1 MAKLTINNFN
11 GGEVSPYL
19 YAREDVDGIYNK
31 SCLKMENF
39 IPLPY
44 GGASKRPA
52 TKYLGN
58 SHSGKVRLI
67 PFTFSVSE
75 NYLLEFGNLY
85 VRVWKNDS
93 PHQNGGADILLTS
106 PYTTADLDDIQ
117 FTQSADILFTAHK
130 DHEPQEIKRFS
141 DTSWSMSEV
150 EWTFPPLLNENTDE
164 TIKITTSQKNGET
177 VLTASQNLFNSN
189 MVGGYFS
196 FEAPRLSGNISL
208 EKEFTA
214 SGISGAIN
222 VSNTNWDF
230 ETGGIW
236 TGRITIERSLD
247 GGVSYS
253 TYITVCDTTSID
265 STDGAKNF
273 SVSSPTIEGNNTFLR
288 VQYEKGTSNTG
299 DCQIS
304 LIPTSTTVN
313 SLVRITS
320 YNSATSVVGAV
331 ISDFQDSI
339 GDYTTSW
346 ASGTAF
352 SVDDKVLIQGGLEYA
367 SVSKDLSAFSGILA
381 TVDTVSA
388 ANSSRI
394 AGTYDF
400 VDGTTNGISSQVSS
414 SDSSAGPG
422 SGARIRVVVDG
433 SGAATVTPLGVSG
446 KNYVAS
452 LGVNNQFTIT
462 DAALGGGGAP
472 NLTFNVA
479 SVATSGGLDNMR
491 GGVYGDSKYFAI
503 DNARK
508 VHVFTKDS
516 SDNFMPFDQWT
527 ATNLDSSSNTSLD
540 LTYYSNH
547 IYVLGGITA
556 KTETF
561 YNAGSATTGF
571 ERLKVFKYDL
581 DGSNA
586 AEFLS
591 DEAVPIGGSTANS
604 TFKDIT
610 IPRGI
615 GVLNGK
621 FYISCVMTAQK
632 FFSLKMRRDLYF
644 NTKVAI
650 RKYGSTGSFETETQL
665 FSQSFSYRYG
675 IPSGTV
681 TNPEGVSGTPN
692 ITDITGISDASVNQ
706 LYCIDKENNKISFFT
721 PTFISAGSFILTG
734 QFPTS
739 TVTASFYDDT
749 TDGSELFWV
758 SDTTGATKKYSFVT
772 TSKYYQCLL
781 AVASSD
787 GDDFNSQL
795 SDGHWY
801 EVQPKMNRWSEGAFS
816 NYRGFPDTLT
826 FFENR
831 LIYAGTPT
839 KPNTLWLSEIDN
851 FFNFKT
857 ATLDTSPMRI
867 TIASGQ
873 LDGIQW
879 LVPHRQLIIGTSG
892 SEWSLGAESD
902 NKPVTPTSF
911 DIKRKT
917 TYGSSSIAGLLVNSA
932 VLFFMRQGKKLRE
945 WIFNF
950 DSQDYVAPDLT
961 LVAEHISG
969 TGFKTIAL
977 QQQPDNIVWTINSN
991 DELVGM
997 TYERDQKVIGW
1008 HRHKCTGAF
1017 ESVMVLPNASSAD
1030 SVYVSI
1036 KVTVPTIRN
1045 DSVINENTEVNND
1058 RTEVR
1063 YICKL
1068 DDREWGTNY
1077 TTQYNGLD
1085 YYKVATNVSTGTISG
1100 YNYGIGETYTIVANG
1115 NTTLS
1120 GVVDSDG
1127 DLNIGTATKLVISS
1141 ASLEASHLVLNFS
1154 EPHGLAVGDT
1164 INVSGLSTGSTD
1176 PNGKYLLEDGSITD
1190 ADTITTDLTG
1200 SNQSYTTSGSS
1211 KVTAYILSAIRN
1223 DSVINEDTE
1232 VNNDRLGPFA
1242 RLVIGK
1248 LYTGT
1253 LAPLYLNYQSRNG
1266 STGGS
1271 KLNASKATL
1280 RFKDTVTAKVGQTE
1294 LSSDLQIVK
1303 FKKPENIRNDSVI
1316 NEDTEVNNDRE
1327 EMVSETAEA
1336 YMSNAPEYLQTVYVV
1351 SDEPQPC
1358 TVLSMTPHVDTG
1370 SIR

>member
-39 IPLPY
+39 VPLPY

-93 PHQNGGADILLTS
+93 PLQSGGADILLTS
-106 PYTTADLDDIQ
+106 PYATADLDDIQ

-141 DTSWSMSEV
+141 DTSWSMSEI

-164 TIKITTSQKNGET
+164 TIKITTSQKSGET
-177 VLTASQNLFNSN
+177 VLTASQDLFNSN

-208 EKEFTA
+208 EREFTV
-214 SGISGAIN
+214 SGISDAIN

-230 ETGGIW
+230 ETGGTW

-247 GGVSYS
+247 GGVSFS
-253 TYITVCDTTSID
+253 TFITVCDTTSID
-265 STDGAKNF
+265 DATEAKNF
-273 SVSSPTIEGNNTFLR
+273 SVSSPTVEGNNTFLR
-288 VQYEKGTSNTG
+288 VQYEKGTTNIG

-346 ASGTAF
+346 AADTAF
-352 SVDDKVLIQGGLEYA
+352 SVNDKVLIQGGLEYA

-381 TVDTVSA
+381 TVDTVGG
-388 ANSSRI
+388 ANSSRT

-400 VDGTTNGISSQVSS
+400 VDGTTTGISN
-414 SDSSAGPG
+414 AGSG
-422 SGARIRVVVDG
+422 SGARIRVVVASG
-433 SGAATVTPLGVSG
+433 TGAATVTVLGVSG
-446 KNYVAS
+446 KNYA
-452 LGVNNQFTIT
+452 VNDTFTIT

-472 NLTFNVA
+472 NLTFDVA
-479 SVATSGGLDNMR
+479 SIVTSGGLDNMR
-491 GGVYGDSKYFAI
+491 GGAYGESKYFAI

-527 ATNLDSSSNTSLD
+527 ATDLDSSSNTSLD
-540 LTYYSNH
+540 LAYYSNH
-547 IYVLGGITA
+547 IYVLGGITT

-561 YNAGSATTGF
+561 YGAGSATTGF

-591 DEAVPIGGSTANS
+591 DEAVPIGGSAANS

-632 FFSLKMRRDLYF
+632 VFSLRSRDDLDF

-665 FSQSFSYRYG
+665 FSQSFSYQYN
-675 IPSGTV
+675 IPGGTV
-681 TNPEGVSGTPN
+681 TTPEGVSGTPN

-721 PTFISAGSFILTG
+721 PTFISAGSFLLTG
-734 QFPTS
+734 QFPSS
-739 TVTASFYDDT
+739 TVTASFYDNT

-758 SDTTGATKKYSFVT
+758 SDTTGATKKYNFVT
-772 TSKYYQCLL
+772 TSKYYQCLI

-801 EVQPKMNRWSEGAFS
+801 EVQPKMSRWSEGAFS

-831 LIYAGTPT
+831 LIYAGTPNN
-839 KPNTLWLSEIDN
+839 PNTLWLSEIDN

-857 ATLDTSPMRI
+857 ATLDTSPIRI

-917 TYGSSSIAGLLVNSA
+917 TYGSNSIAGLLVNSA
-932 VLFFMRQGKKLRE
+932 ILFVMRQGKKLRE

-961 LVAEHISG
+961 LVAEHIAG
-969 TGFKTIAL
+969 TGFKAIAL

-1036 KVTVPTIRN
+1036 KLTVN
-1045 DSVINENTEVNND
+1045 SA
-1058 RTEVR
+1058 EVR

-1077 TTQYNGLD
+1077 TTEYNGLD
-1085 YYKVATNVSTGTISG
+1085 YYSVATSVSTGTISG

-1127 DLNIGTATKLVISS
+1127 DLNIGTATELVISS
-1141 ASLEASHLVLNFS
+1141 ASLAANHLVLNFS

-1253 LAPLYLNYQSRNG
+1253 LAPLYLNYQSRSG

-1303 FKKPENIRNDSVI
+1303 FKKPEN
-1316 NEDTEVNNDRE
+1316 E